1 MSNNTTTT
9 AEKSAGVGSLQ
20 SVERALNVL
29 DLLAAWG
36 EGGVTELAV
45 ELDVHKST
53 VFRLL
58 GALESRGLVDQTED
72 RGKYR
77 LGFGLVRLAGA
88 VSARMDITSQARP
101 VTVRLSND
109 IGETVN
115 LAVLTENFA
124 VNVDQALG
132 PASVSALNW
141 VGRQTPLHAT
151 SSGKILLAH
160 VAPAERKRL
169 LKATGQAAYTAETIT
184 TAAELKRQLQEILD
198 QGYATTFGEYEE
210 GLNAIAVPVRDAQGT
225 VVAALSASGPSYRF
239 TPHRIAE
246 LVPEIKDAGAQVS
259 RRLGH
264 VGS

>member
-1 MSNNTTTT
+1 MSNSTAS
-9 AEKSAGVGSLQ
+9 AEKAGGSSLH

-29 DLLAAWG
+29 DLLAQWG
-36 EGGVTELAV
+36 EAGVSELAV

-53 VFRLL
+53 IFRLL

-88 VSARMDITSQARP
+88 VSGRMDVTSQARP
-101 VTVRLSND
+101 VATRLSNE

-115 LAVLTENFA
+115 VAVLNEHFA

-151 SSGKILLAH
+151 SSGKVLLAH
-160 VAPAERKRL
+160 APAAQRERL
-169 LKATGQAAYTAETIT
+169 IKANGQPRFTAQTIT
-184 TAAELKRQLQEILD
+184 DAGALERELERVAE
-198 QGYATTFGEYEE
+198 QGYATTVGEYED
-210 GLNAIAVPVRDAQGT
+210 GLNALAVPVRDARGA

-239 TPHRIAE
+239 TAE
-246 LVPEIKDAGAQVS
+246 RMEELAPRIKDAGEEIS

-264 VGS
+264 IGD

>member
-1 MSNNTTTT
+1 MSNTSSTPERT
-9 AEKSAGVGSLQ
+9 GGSSLH
-20 SVERALNVL
+20 SVERALNML
-29 DLLAAWG
+29 DLLAQWG

-58 GALESRGLVDQTED
+58 GALESRGFVDQTED

-88 VSARMDITSQARP
+88 VSARMDITKQARP
-101 VTVRLSND
+101 VTERLTNQ

-115 LAVLTENFA
+115 VAILNEDYA

-141 VGRQTPLHAT
+141 VGQQTPLHAT
-151 SSGKILLAH
+151 SSGKVLLAH
-160 VAPAERKRL
+160 VDAAERTRL
-169 LKATGQAAYTAETIT
+169 IKSAGLVSFTARTIT
-184 TAAELKRQLQEILD
+184 SADELESELEDIRER
-198 QGYATTFGEYEE
+198 GYATTQGEYEE
-210 GLNAIAVPVRDAQGT
+210 GLNAIAVPVRDAQGS

-239 TPHRIAE
+239 TSDRMEE
-246 LVPEIKDAGAQVS
+246 LVPRMKEAGLKIS

-264 VGS
+264 VGT

>member
-1 MSNNTTTT
+1 MSNSPAT
-9 AEKSAGVGSLQ
+9 AERAGGSSLH

-29 DLLAAWG
+29 DLLAQWG

-58 GALESRGLVDQTED
+58 GALESRGYVDQTED

-88 VSARMDITSQARP
+88 VSGRMDITKQSRP
-101 VTVRLSND
+101 VTERLTNE

-115 LAVLTENFA
+115 VAVLHEHYA

-141 VGRQTPLHAT
+141 VGQRTPLHAT
-151 SSGKILLAH
+151 SSGKVLLAH
-160 VAPAERKRL
+160 VDPAGRARL
-169 LKATGQAAYTAETIT
+169 LKTTGLTKFTPRTIT
-184 TAAELKRQLQEILD
+184 RAGDLDKELQTILD
-198 QGYATTFGEYEE
+198 RGYATTQGEYEE
-210 GLNAIAVPVRDAQGT
+210 GLNAIAVPVRGAQGS

-239 TPHRIAE
+239 TLDRMEE
-246 LVPEIKDAGAQVS
+246 LVPQIKDAGEQVS

>member
-1 MSNNTTTT
+1 MSNST
-9 AEKSAGVGSLQ
+9 ATEEKSAGSSLQ

-29 DLLAAWG
+29 DLLARWG

-45 ELDVHKST
+45 ELEVHKST

-58 GALESRGLVDQTED
+58 GALEARGYVDQTED

-88 VSARMDITSQARP
+88 VSGRMDITKQSRP
-101 VTVRLSND
+101 VTERLTNN

-115 LAVLTENFA
+115 VAVLHEHYA

-141 VGRQTPLHAT
+141 VGQRTPLHAT
-151 SSGKILLAH
+151 SSGKVLLAH
-160 VAPAERKRL
+160 VAPDEGARL
-169 LKATGQAAYTAETIT
+169 IKATRLVRFTPRTIT
-184 TAAELKRQLQEILD
+184 SAGELGKELRAVLD
-198 QGYATTFGEYEE
+198 RGYATTQGEYEE
-210 GLNAIAVPVRDAQGT
+210 GLNAIAVPVRDAQGS

-239 TPHRIAE
+239 TRDRMEE
-246 LVPEIKDAGAQVS
+246 LVPRIQEAGAQIS

-264 VGS
+264 IGS